1 MQDAGGGLGGPQH
14 FHQALDIVLGHL
26 LMILNLLVTDHLV
39 LGVDVHPLH
48 GVAPA
53 ATAPPAVT
61 TTCALRRGVLARHI
75 SFEATLNPP
84 PVPC

>member
-26 LMILNLLVTDHLV
+26 LMILNLLVTDRLV
-39 LGVDVHPLH
+39 LGVDVHPLW

-84 PVPC
+84 SVPC

>member
-1 MQDAGGGLGGPQH
+1 
-14 FHQALDIVLGHL
+14 
-26 LMILNLLVTDHLV
+26 MILNLNLV
-39 LGVDVHPLH
+39 LGVDVHFLW

-84 PVPC
+84 SVPC

>member
-26 LMILNLLVTDHLV
+26 LMILNLNLV
-39 LGVDVHPLH
+39 LGVDVHFLW

-53 ATAPPAVT
+53 ATAPPALT

-84 PVPC
+84 SVPC